1 MAREA
6 EGGQPLRQVRLQL
19 PHHTGI
25 GGAPALAERARRLQ
39 DKLRAHIRARI
50 DRREMTGTG
59 LSREAGFQQ
68 GHLSNFLNARRG
80 LSLESMDRLLE
91 TLNIGVLDLADLK
104 DIQQQVSFPA
114 GGFENVPL
122 VSGEQAARLPRFA
135 PEQVRES
142 RSFSRS
148 FLRRLKPNDA
158 SNRSDWLRFVLLRL
172 DAKAAGGMF
181 PHILTGVT
189 LLVDRHYN
197 CLQPYRRLR
206 PNIYAAHAEARCLIG
221 YVSVSGDHLVLRP
234 QNPQHSVE
242 LVRIERG
249 RSYHDYIVGRVCYV
263 GFEV

>member
-1 MAREA
+1 MR
-6 EGGQPLRQVRLQL
+6 LRD
-19 PHHTGI
+19 
-25 GGAPALAERARRLQ
+25 LQ

-50 DRREMTGTG
+50 DRGELTGTG

-80 LSLESMDRLLE
+80 LSLESMDRLLD
-91 TLNIGVLDLADLK
+91 TLGIGVLDLADLK
-104 DIQQQVSFPA
+104 DIDRRASRPTGA
-114 GGFENVPL
+114 SGFENVAV
-122 VSGEQAARLPRFA
+122 VSGEQAARLPRFT
-135 PEQVRES
+135 PEQVRDS
-142 RSFSRS
+142 RNFSKS
-148 FLRRLKPNDA
+148 FLRKLKANDA
-158 SNRSDWLRFVLLRL
+158 SNRSEWLRFVLLQL

-181 PHILTGVT
+181 PRIPAGAT

-197 CLQPYRRLR
+197 SLQPYRRLK
-206 PNIYAAHAEARCLIG
+206 PNIYAVQAEARCVIG

-249 RSYHDYIVGRVCYV
+249 RSYYDYIVGRVCHV

>member
-1 MAREA
+1 MT
-6 EGGQPLRQVRLQL
+6 LQD
-19 PHHTGI
+19 
-25 GGAPALAERARRLQ
+25 LQ
-39 DKLRAHIRARI
+39 DKLRAHIRGRI
-50 DRREMTGTG
+50 DRGELTGTG
-59 LSREAGFQQ
+59 LSRQAGFQQ

-104 DIQQQVSFPA
+104 DIEQRVPHPA
-114 GGFENVPL
+114 GASGFESVAV
-122 VSGEQAARLPRFA
+122 VSGEQAARLPRFT

-142 RSFSRS
+142 RNFSKS
-148 FLRRLKPNDA
+148 FLRKLKPNDA
-158 SNRSDWLRFVLLRL
+158 SNRSEWLRFVLLQL

-181 PHILTGVT
+181 PHIPAGAT

-197 CLQPYRRLR
+197 SLQPYRRFQ
-206 PNIYAAHAEARCLIG
+206 PNIYAVHAEARCLIG

-242 LVRIERG
+242 LVRIDRG
-249 RSYHDYIVGRVCYV
+249 RSYHDYIVGRVCHV

>member
-1 MAREA
+1 M
-6 EGGQPLRQVRLQL
+6 RLQD
-19 PHHTGI
+19 
-25 GGAPALAERARRLQ
+25 LQ

-50 DRREMTGTG
+50 DRGELTGTG

-104 DIQQQVSFPA
+104 DIEQRVPHPA
-114 GGFENVPL
+114 GASGFESVAV
-122 VSGEQAARLPRFA
+122 VSGEQAARLPRFT

-142 RSFSRS
+142 RNFSKS
-148 FLRRLKPNDA
+148 FLRKLKPNDA
-158 SNRSDWLRFVLLRL
+158 SNRSEWLRFVLLQL

-181 PHILTGVT
+181 PHIPAGAT

-197 CLQPYRRLR
+197 SLQPYRRLQ
-206 PNIYAAHAEARCLIG
+206 PNIYAVHAEARCLIG

-234 QNPQHSVE
+234 RNPQHSVE
-242 LVRIERG
+242 LVRIDRG
-249 RSYHDYIVGRVCYV
+249 RSYHDYIVGRVCHV

>member
-1 MAREA
+1 
-6 EGGQPLRQVRLQL
+6 
-19 PHHTGI
+19 
-25 GGAPALAERARRLQ
+25 LQ

-50 DRREMTGTG
+50 DRGELTGSG
-59 LSREAGFQQ
+59 LSRDAGFQQ

-80 LSLESMDRLLE
+80 LSLESMDRLLD
-91 TLNIGVLDLADLK
+91 TLGIGVLDLADLK
-104 DIQQQVSFPA
+104 DIDQRASHPTGA
-114 GGFENVPL
+114 SGFENVAV

-135 PEQVRES
+135 PEQVRDS
-142 RSFSRS
+142 RNFSKS
-148 FLRRLKPNDA
+148 FLRKLKANDA
-158 SNRSDWLRFVLLRL
+158 SNRSEWLRFVLLQL

-181 PHILTGVT
+181 PRIPAGAT

-197 CLQPYRRLR
+197 SLQPYRRLK
-206 PNIYAAHAEARCLIG
+206 PNIYAVQAEARCVIG

-249 RSYHDYIVGRVCYV
+249 RSYHDYIVGRVCHV

>member
-1 MAREA
+1 M
-6 EGGQPLRQVRLQL
+6 RLQD
-19 PHHTGI
+19 
-25 GGAPALAERARRLQ
+25 LQ

-50 DRREMTGTG
+50 DRGELTGTG

-104 DIQQQVSFPA
+104 DIEQRVPHPA
-114 GGFENVPL
+114 GASGFESVAV
-122 VSGEQAARLPRFA
+122 VSGEQAARLPRFT

-142 RSFSRS
+142 RNFSKS
-148 FLRRLKPNDA
+148 FLRKLKPNDA
-158 SNRSDWLRFVLLRL
+158 SNRSEWLRFVLLQL

-181 PHILTGVT
+181 PHIPAGAT

-197 CLQPYRRLR
+197 SLQPYRRLQ
-206 PNIYAAHAEARCLIG
+206 PNIYAVHAEARCLIG

-242 LVRIERG
+242 LVRIDRG
-249 RSYHDYIVGRVCYV
+249 RSYHDYIVGRVCHV

>member
-1 MAREA
+1 M
-6 EGGQPLRQVRLQL
+6 RLQD
-19 PHHTGI
+19 
-25 GGAPALAERARRLQ
+25 LQ

-50 DRREMTGTG
+50 DRGELTGTG

-80 LSLESMDRLLE
+80 LSLESMDRLLD

-104 DIQQQVSFPA
+104 DIERRASHPA
-114 GGFENVPL
+114 GASGFESVAV
-122 VSGEQAARLPRFA
+122 VSGEQAARLPRFT

-142 RSFSRS
+142 RNFSKS
-148 FLRRLKPNDA
+148 FLRKLKPNDA
-158 SNRSDWLRFVLLRL
+158 SNRSEWLRFVLLQL

-181 PHILTGVT
+181 PHIPAGAT

-197 CLQPYRRLR
+197 SLQPYRRLQ
-206 PNIYAAHAEARCLIG
+206 PNIYAVHAEARCLIG

-242 LVRIERG
+242 LVRIDRG
-249 RSYHDYIVGRVCYV
+249 RSYHDYIVGRVCHV

>member
-1 MAREA
+1 M
-6 EGGQPLRQVRLQL
+6 RLQD
-19 PHHTGI
+19 
-25 GGAPALAERARRLQ
+25 LQ

-50 DRREMTGTG
+50 DRGELTGTG

-104 DIQQQVSFPA
+104 DIEQRVPHPA
-114 GGFENVPL
+114 GASGFESVAV
-122 VSGEQAARLPRFA
+122 VSGEQAARLPRFT

-142 RSFSRS
+142 RNFSKS
-148 FLRRLKPNDA
+148 FLRKLKPNDA
-158 SNRSDWLRFVLLRL
+158 SNRSEWLRFVLLQL

-181 PHILTGVT
+181 PNIPAGAT

-197 CLQPYRRLR
+197 SLQPYRRFQ
-206 PNIYAAHAEARCLIG
+206 PNIYAVHAEARCLIG

-242 LVRIERG
+242 LVRIDRG
-249 RSYHDYIVGRVCYV
+249 RSYHDYIVGRVCHV

>member
-1 MAREA
+1 M
-6 EGGQPLRQVRLQL
+6 RLQD
-19 PHHTGI
+19 
-25 GGAPALAERARRLQ
+25 LQ

-50 DRREMTGTG
+50 DRGELTGTG

-104 DIQQQVSFPA
+104 DIERRVPHPA
-114 GGFENVPL
+114 GASGFESVAV
-122 VSGEQAARLPRFA
+122 VSGEQAARLPRFT

-142 RSFSRS
+142 RHFSKS
-148 FLRRLKPNDA
+148 FLRKLKPNDA
-158 SNRSDWLRFVLLRL
+158 SNRSEWLRFVLLQL

-181 PHILTGVT
+181 PHIPAGAT

-197 CLQPYRRLR
+197 SLQPYRRFQ
-206 PNIYAAHAEARCLIG
+206 PNIYAVHAEARCLIG

-242 LVRIERG
+242 LVRIDRG
-249 RSYHDYIVGRVCYV
+249 RSYHDYIVGRVCHV

>member
-1 MAREA
+1 M
-6 EGGQPLRQVRLQL
+6 RLQD
-19 PHHTGI
+19 
-25 GGAPALAERARRLQ
+25 LQ

-50 DRREMTGTG
+50 DRGELTGTG

-104 DIQQQVSFPA
+104 DIERRVPHPA
-114 GGFENVPL
+114 GASGFESVAV
-122 VSGEQAARLPRFA
+122 VSGEQAARLPRFT

-142 RSFSRS
+142 RNFSKS
-148 FLRRLKPNDA
+148 FLRKLKPNDA
-158 SNRSDWLRFVLLRL
+158 SNRSEWLRFVLLQL

-181 PHILTGVT
+181 PHIPAGAT

-197 CLQPYRRLR
+197 SLQPYRRFQ
-206 PNIYAAHAEARCLIG
+206 PNIYAVHAEARCLIG

-242 LVRIERG
+242 LVRIDRG
-249 RSYHDYIVGRVCYV
+249 RSYHDYIVGRVCHV

>member
-1 MAREA
+1 M
-6 EGGQPLRQVRLQL
+6 RL
-19 PHHTGI
+19 HD
-25 GGAPALAERARRLQ
+25 LQ

-50 DRREMTGTG
+50 DRGELTGTG

-80 LSLESMDRLLE
+80 LSLESMDRLLD

-104 DIQQQVSFPA
+104 DIERRASHPA
-114 GGFENVPL
+114 GASGFESVAV
-122 VSGEQAARLPRFA
+122 VSGEQAARLPRFT

-142 RSFSRS
+142 RNFSKS
-148 FLRRLKPNDA
+148 FLRKLKPNDA
-158 SNRSDWLRFVLLRL
+158 SNRSEWLRFVLLQL

-181 PHILTGVT
+181 PHIPAGAT

-197 CLQPYRRLR
+197 SLQPYRRLQ
-206 PNIYAAHAEARCLIG
+206 PNIYAVNAEARCLIG

-242 LVRIERG
+242 LVRIDRG
-249 RSYHDYIVGRVCYV
+249 RSYHDYIVGRVCHV

>member
-1 MAREA
+1 M
-6 EGGQPLRQVRLQL
+6 RLQD
-19 PHHTGI
+19 
-25 GGAPALAERARRLQ
+25 LQ

-50 DRREMTGTG
+50 DRGELTGTG

-104 DIQQQVSFPA
+104 DIEQRVPHPA
-114 GGFENVPL
+114 GASGFESVAV
-122 VSGEQAARLPRFA
+122 VSGEQAARLPRFT

-142 RSFSRS
+142 RNFSKS
-148 FLRRLKPNDA
+148 FLRKLKPNDA
-158 SNRSDWLRFVLLRL
+158 SNRSEWLRFVLLQL

-181 PHILTGVT
+181 PHIPAGAT

-197 CLQPYRRLR
+197 SLQPYRRFQ
-206 PNIYAAHAEARCLIG
+206 PNIYAVHAEARCLIG

-242 LVRIERG
+242 LVRIDRG
-249 RSYHDYIVGRVCYV
+249 RSYHDYIVGRVCHV